1 MINAEL
7 VKQLTGIGDE
17 DFDVSS
23 GAPPDVPP
31 KNGQPLLL
39 TTEQAKRVLQ
49 IGRSHLYKL
58 LGGGKIKSIKIGRN
72 RRIPVVELERYIKQ
86 EMDDGEE
93 M

>member
-1 MINAEL
+1 MTNDEL

-17 DFDVSS
+17 DFDFSS
-23 GAPPDVPP
+23 GAPPDVTPE
-31 KNGQPLLL
+31 NGQPLLL

-58 LGGGKIKSIKIGRN
+58 MGCGEIKSIKIGRN
-72 RRIPVVELERYIKQ
+72 RRIPVMELERYIKQ